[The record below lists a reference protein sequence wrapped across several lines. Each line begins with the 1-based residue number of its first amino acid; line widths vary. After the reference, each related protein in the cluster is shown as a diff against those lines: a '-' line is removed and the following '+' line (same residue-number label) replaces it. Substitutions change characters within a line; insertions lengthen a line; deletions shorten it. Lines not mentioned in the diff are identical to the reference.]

1 MSKARTL
8 SSTVSD
14 SNVLADGVVSLSELT
29 GATANGVV
37 YANGSGV
44 TTNGSALTFDGTNLL
59 GVGTNAVPA
68 HNVKG
73 IVVANTANAAALQLT
88 NNVGGGSV
96 GGSLLY
102 AASGDD
108 FQLYTFTGAI
118 GSETYSLRYNIT
130 SGGAT
135 HQWNVGAS
143 EAMRLTT
150 TGLGIGTSSPA
161 YKLDVNKG
169 SSGVVQRWD
178 TGSVSMLVE
187 ADHLGSGN
195 WFLSPQGS
203 STFNVKTGGSTRLT
217 LDSSGNLGV
226 GVTPSAWGAYKPY
239 QVGWGALAST
249 AATQNTLLSS
259 NVYFDGSN
267 FRYIGSSTASY
278 LQQFEGAFIWKTAPS
293 GTAGNAISFT
303 QAMTLDASGNLGIG
317 TTSPQRLL
325 HVNGSVGSF
334 RLQGTSVG
342 GYIEIVGP
350 TTTNFIGTPAA
361 ISSGSTTDLGF
372 YLNGSEAMR
381 LDSSGNLGIGTSSP
395 TAKLESAGNIG
406 FGTGG
411 TFAAGQIYS
420 DANWGVIFRAKQASP
435 ALAEFGFFNAG
446 GTERARIDA
455 SGNLLVGTTS
465 NIGVSVLSVYSPN
478 LATTA
483 NGIGIKNGTD
493 NTGGYFLSFKKS
505 DNTTIGSIVQGV
517 NSVSYVTS
525 SDYRLKEDWVAV
537 ADASTRINA
546 LKPVNF
552 AWKADGKRVDGFL
565 AHELAEVVPEAVTG
579 EKDAVDADGNPV
591 YQGID
596 QSKLVP
602 LLTAALQE
610 ALAEINTLKAR
621 LDAAGL

>member
-1 MSKARTL
+1 MASNFVFQNG
-8 SSTVSD
+8 STVLNESGEDNDFRVESD
-14 SNVLADGVVSLSELT
+14 TNTHAFFLEGSSGNV
-29 GATANGVV
+29 
-37 YANGSGV
+37 
-44 TTNGSALTFDGTNLL
+44 
-59 GVGTNAVPA
+59 
-68 HNVKG
+68 
-73 IVVANTANAAALQLT
+73 
-88 NNVGGGSV
+88 
-96 GGSLLY
+96 
-102 AASGDD
+102 
-108 FQLYTFTGAI
+108 
-118 GSETYSLRYNIT
+118 
-130 SGGAT
+130 
-135 HQWNVGAS
+135 
-143 EAMRLTT
+143 
-150 TGLGIGTSSPA
+150 GIGTSSPDSYNVLGGTITA
-161 YKLDVNKG
+161 IANSNV
-169 SSGVVQRWD
+169 SSL
-178 TGSVSMLVE
+178 SIVSG
-187 ADHLGSGN
+187 A
-195 WFLSPQGS
+195 S
-203 STFNVKTGGSTRLT
+203 STGNILFADGTAGDARRAGRIAYDHSLNNLYFFTNGNSLKATI
-217 LDSSGNLGV
+217 DSSGNLGL
-226 GVTPSAWGAYKPY
+226 GVTPSAWDSSFKPLQMSLGA
-239 QVGWGALAST
+239 VFSGRTNDVTDAWMGANWYFNGSQDTFIGTGYATRYRQQGGSHKWYMST
-249 AATQNTLLSS
+249 
-259 NVYFDGSN
+259 G
-267 FRYIGSSTASY
+267 
-278 LQQFEGAFIWKTAPS
+278 S
-293 GTAGNAISFT
+293 GTAGNAITFT

-317 TTSPQRLL
+317 TT
-325 HVNGSVGSF
+325 
-334 RLQGTSVG
+334 
-342 GYIEIVGP
+342 
-350 TTTNFIGTPAA
+350 
-361 ISSGSTTDLGF
+361 
-372 YLNGSEAMR
+372 
-381 LDSSGNLGIGTSSP
+381 SP

-537 ADASTRINA
+537 ADASTRVNA

-552 AWKADGKRVDGFL
+552 AWKATGDRVDGFL

-579 EKDAVDADGNPV
+579 EKDAVDDEGSPV
-591 YQGID
+591 YQAID